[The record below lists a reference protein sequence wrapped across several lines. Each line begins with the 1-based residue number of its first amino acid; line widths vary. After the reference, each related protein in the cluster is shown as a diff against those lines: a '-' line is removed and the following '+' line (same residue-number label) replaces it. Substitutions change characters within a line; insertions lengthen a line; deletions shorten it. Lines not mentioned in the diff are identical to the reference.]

1 MSCVHRYSCTLSVSV
16 SLYGSLPLSLP
27 LSHTGLDRVCA
38 QMFVAALRQRPAE
51 VGIAELLLDEAAV
64 PGNGLL
70 PIIPAAG
77 RSHFQGK
84 SVHGYQIEVAT
95 SDQRGGGRLVQRSL
109 GEPSLSVFL
118 SLCLSV

>member
-1 MSCVHRYSCTLSVSV
+1 MCTGTAV
-16 SLYGSLPLSLP
+16 LSLSLSLCTA

-77 RSHFQGK
+77 RSVFQGK
-84 SVHGYQIEVAT
+84 SVQSYQIEIAT
-95 SDQRGGGRLVQRSL
+95 SDPRGGGRLVQRSL
-109 GEPSLSVFL
+109 GEPSLSVSL
-118 SLCLSV
+118 ALCLSV